1 MALQPRHQLVCDHP
15 HASFGVVDAA
25 GMAIG
30 EHHARIDHRR
40 AIGGHHAPAEA
51 LHVNEAQQVWILDV
65 GAGHRSHIHR
75 QPAGQAQAGQG
86 RLEEHLGQVGR
97 ILEREQRHRI
107 EAVEHLPTGVVK
119 SPDALGLMGEAG
131 GEVGDEGFVVAV
143 DGHGEAAG
151 QVVFELG
158 RIGDGGAV
166 LAHISQG
173 AGEQVG
179 VALLAEAEDHRGA
192 YIEGVARA
200 PEAAARSPWDQV
212 ALQHQH
218 LRPLGG
224 QLAGGDQPT
233 DAGADHDHIPSLRCL
248 AGGGLGRARFAMQ
261 RFLVEICCAQGGA
274 ANRCSLGIGLAS
286 IG

>member
-1 MALQPRHQLVCDHP
+1 
-15 HASFGVVDAA
+15 
-25 GMAIG
+25 MAIG

-65 GAGHRSHIHR
+65 GASHRSHIHR

-107 EAVEHLPTGVVK
+107 EAVEHLSAGVVEGA
-119 SPDALGLMGEAG
+119 DALGFMGEAG
-131 GEVGDEGFVVAV
+131 GQFGEEGFIVAV
-143 DGHGEAAG
+143 HGHGEAAG

-192 YIEGVARA
+192 HIEGVAR
-200 PEAAARSPWDQV
+200 PFEAAARAPRDQV

-233 DAGADHDHIPSLRCL
+233 DAGADHDHIPIQRCL